1 MNNTLSSVLLL
12 LLAIAL
18 LWAAVTNR
26 LGRWL
31 DGLDVALGT
40 KTAGDITPTSATP
53 GGVSGA
59 ATVASQPFFSLPGLN
74 PNARAGGVTPA
85 ALGASAMT
93 TAFNS

>member
-1 MNNTLSSVLLL
+1 MNSTLSSILLL

-40 KTAGDITPTSATP
+40 KTVGAPTGTP
-53 GGVSGA
+53 GGPSMEPA
-59 ATVASQPFFSLPGLN
+59 AFFSLPGLN
-74 PNARAGGVTPA
+74 PMATHGGVTPA
-85 ALGASAMT
+85 ALGPSAAT
-93 TAFNS
+93 TALTV

>member
-1 MNNTLSSVLLL
+1 MNNSLASVLLL

-40 KTAGDITPTSATP
+40 KTISTASSSAD
-53 GGVSGA
+53 
-59 ATVASQPFFSLPGLN
+59 ATVPDTLAFFSLPGLN
-74 PNARAGGVTPA
+74 PMATHGGVTPA
-85 ALGASAMT
+85 GLGPSSMT
-93 TAFNS
+93 TALTV